1 MYVNLPCSFRILGM
15 HSALDY
21 HWDSSFQFLGES
33 HPDWETV
40 CVLDGQVEVAED
52 DKIYILKAGD
62 YICHGSMEFHRI
74 RSSGGTT
81 PHVLIICFKHEG
93 TMPPALLDGVFSLNP
108 AELENYQR
116 LFEKLYS
123 YCHGEITDPYASTEI
138 ASALGNF
145 FIQLS
150 RKQTRSSRR
159 SQSRTAMEF
168 QRLVKAMQ
176 ESVCENLS
184 LQELSVRTGLSVSTM
199 KNLFHTY
206 TGISPKAYYT
216 QMRGLEAL
224 RFLEG
229 NWDINQIVEKMRY
242 SSPNYFSV
250 SFKQQF
256 GVPPGK
262 YRKAHFE

>member
-1 MYVNLPCSFRILGM
+1 MYVDLPCSFRILGM

-123 YCHGEITDPYASTEI
+123 YCHGEITDPYASTKI

-176 ESVCENLS
+176 KHGIRIPEDIS
-184 LQELSVRTGLSVSTM
+184 LMGMEAEELNTSFYPPITAIRQDFEKLAQFTVDALTQAIEKRTPVKNIRVPYTLIERSSVR
-199 KNLFHTY
+199 K
-206 TGISPKAYYT
+206 K
-216 QMRGLEAL
+216 
-224 RFLEG
+224 
-229 NWDINQIVEKMRY
+229 D
-242 SSPNYFSV
+242 
-250 SFKQQF
+250 
-256 GVPPGK
+256 
-262 YRKAHFE
+262 